1 MSREAPLGTRTGVS
15 RYFDYEG
22 PVHYVDYGGKPDG
35 PLVVCVHGLGGS
47 AISFDLIA
55 TLLAAQCRI
64 YAVDLIGHGRTP
76 VLGRSATVGASRRV
90 VDHFLRE
97 VVGQPAILIG
107 NSMGGL
113 ISLLQASKRPESVA
127 GLVLI
132 GPALPLTGLVLKDV
146 RRALEFAVL
155 ALPGVGR
162 TVVSL
167 WTRFAS
173 AERQVAR
180 MMRLVA
186 KDPTQIPDD
195 FRRAAAALAEERRRS
210 PGNPNALV
218 QAARSVVFVIGSPWY
233 ATQLEGVAAPVLLI
247 HGQHDRLV
255 SIRQANA
262 AAQKFDSWR
271 FEIMDHVGHVPQ
283 LEDPGLVA
291 ATILEWMFEE
301 TPEVAEAAEAAEP
314 VEIVVDVRDTA
325 RSRPR

>member
-1 MSREAPLGTRTGVS
+1 MAGDTSSRTGIS
-15 RYFDYEG
+15 RYFDYDG
-22 PVHYVDYGGKPDG
+22 PVHYIDYGGKADG

-55 TLLAAQCRI
+55 RLLAAECRI
-64 YAVDLIGHGRTP
+64 YSVDLVGHGRTP

-97 VVGQPAILIG
+97 VVGEPAVLIG

-113 ISLLQASKRPESVA
+113 ISLLQASERPDSVA

-132 GPALPLTGLVLKDV
+132 GPALPLTGLVLKDI

-155 ALPGVGR
+155 AMPGIGT

-173 AERQVAR
+173 AERQVGR
-180 MMRLVA
+180 MLRLVA
-186 KDPTQIPDD
+186 KDPTRIPED
-195 FRRAAAALAEERRRS
+195 FRHAAAALTEERRRL

-218 QAARSVVFVIGSPWY
+218 QAARSVVFVVGSPWY
-233 ATQLEGVAAPVLLI
+233 ATRLEGVTSEVLLI
-247 HGQHDRLV
+247 HGTHDRLV
-255 SIRQANA
+255 SIRQADA

-271 FEIMDHVGHVPQ
+271 FEVMDHVGHVPQ

-301 TPEVAEAAEAAEP
+301 SPDVSAAAEEAKPRE
-314 VEIVVDVRDTA
+314 VVVDVRERA
-325 RSRPR
+325 AQRP

>member
-1 MSREAPLGTRTGVS
+1 MTRDVPPGTRTGVS
-15 RYFDYEG
+15 RYFDYDG
-22 PVHYVDYGGKPDG
+22 PVHYIDYGGKPDG

-55 TLLAAQCRI
+55 TLLAAECRI
-64 YAVDLIGHGRTP
+64 YAVDLVGHGRTP
-76 VLGRSATVGASRRV
+76 VLGRSATVGANRRV
-90 VDHFLRE
+90 VDHFLSD
-97 VVGQPAILIG
+97 VVGEPAILIG

-132 GPALPLTGLVLKDV
+132 GPALPLTGLVLKDA

-155 ALPGVGR
+155 ALPGIGT

-173 AERQVAR
+173 AERQVTR

-195 FRRAAAALAEERRRS
+195 FRRAAAALAEERRRL

-255 SIRQANA
+255 SIRQADA

-314 VEIVVDVRDTA
+314 VEVVVDVRETA